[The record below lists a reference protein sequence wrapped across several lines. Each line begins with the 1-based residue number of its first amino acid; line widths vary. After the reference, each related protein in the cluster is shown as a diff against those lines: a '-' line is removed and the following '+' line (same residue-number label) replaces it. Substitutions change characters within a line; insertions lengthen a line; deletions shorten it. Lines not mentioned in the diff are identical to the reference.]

1 MDQFDL
7 REFGRL
13 EAKVEAQGREIGDLK
28 ATVTAMAGKIDELL
42 ALANKGRGG
51 LWMGMTL
58 VSMASAAIGWVLHAL
73 GVKT

>member
-28 ATVTAMAGKIDELL
+28 ATVTTMAGKIDELL

-58 VSMASAAIGWVLHAL
+58 VSMASAAVGWIAHHL
-73 GVKT
+73 GGR